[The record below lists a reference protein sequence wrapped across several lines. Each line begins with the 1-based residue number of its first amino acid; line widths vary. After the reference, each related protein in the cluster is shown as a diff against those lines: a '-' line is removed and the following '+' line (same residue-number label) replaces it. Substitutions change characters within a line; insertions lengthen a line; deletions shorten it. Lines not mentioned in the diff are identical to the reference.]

1 MTGERLTPSVVFRG
15 EKFFE
20 SWLPKDAPEWNFGTS
35 STGLI
40 YSDTALKW
48 LKETFIPETSA
59 GKDNEPVILLLHLH
73 SVCNKSFLKV
83 CEEFNIVYVPY
94 PEYSNEVCNPFRKLY
109 FFWPEV
115 ELNEDLF
122 RAESNTNSE
131 NRLRATLIA
140 AVIQS
145 TMFSKDNIL
154 DAWYD
159 VGLEPYNPQQVL
171 SRAEVKRNPLE
182 LVSRKPAWVQEP
194 DTASKAV
201 QIICDAD
208 ESEGEMFARL
218 VELSFRQNNHLDLLK
233 TFKKLCELDERD
245 PSKWG
250 KLRYLPAKWAQIL
263 GSEC

>member
-1 MTGERLTPSVVFRG
+1 M
-15 EKFFE
+15 
-20 SWLPKDAPEWNFGTS
+20 
-35 STGLI
+35 
-40 YSDTALKW
+40 YS
-48 LKETFIPETSA
+48 
-59 GKDNEPVILLLHLH
+59 
-73 SVCNKSFLKV
+73 
-83 CEEFNIVYVPY
+83 
-94 PEYSNEVCNPFRKLY
+94 
-109 FFWPEV
+109 FWPEV

-122 RAESNTNSE
+122 RAESNINGDDK
-131 NRLRATLIA
+131 LRAALIA
-140 AVIQS
+140 ALMQS